1 MRNTD
6 LDNPNVSPQQP
17 SEAPSEAWPTGA
29 PDAPAPDALSKAPAN
44 PMKARG
50 RKKTHAAATPAADAE
65 AVQRLVR
72 DLRPRARVLALVSG
86 KGGVGKTNLAVN
98 IAIGLAALGK
108 RVLLVDCD
116 IGLANTD
123 LVIGQR
129 PRGDLGHVLNGRL
142 PLSAIVQEGPAGIHW
157 VPGASYMPAIGMVGE
172 EQRVALLDALTAL
185 EAAHDFVIL
194 DAPAGIGSGVLALA
208 RQADELLLV
217 TTPEPTAIMDAYVT
231 LKAVAA
237 TGADAMG
244 RVRLIVNMI
253 ASRRDFERVHKRL
266 DEVAHRFLGIRVGLL
281 GYVFC
286 DGHVGRAVLRQEP
299 LILAFPHSQA
309 AWCVKRL
316 AGAILDEPAPADED
330 RCGFFQRVAKFFRPS
345 VDNVSRGHAV
355 LSRPVGP
362 RPEGEQQ

>member
-6 LDNPNVSPQQP
+6 LNNPNASPPQP
-17 SEAPSEAWPTGA
+17 PAQAPAETWPTGA
-29 PDAPAPDALSKAPAN
+29 PDTPGPNADAKAPAN
-44 PMKARG
+44 PIKRRHG
-50 RKKTHAAATPAADAE
+50 RKSPSPAADAE
-65 AVQRLVR
+65 AVHRIVR

-98 IAIGLAALGK
+98 IAIGLATLGK

-129 PRGDLGHVLNGRL
+129 PRGDLGHVLAGRL

-157 VPGASYMPAIGMVGE
+157 VPGASYMPAIGNVGE
-172 EQRVALLDALTAL
+172 HQRRALLDALTAL
-185 EAAHDFVIL
+185 ESQHDFVIL

-217 TTPEPTAIMDAYVT
+217 TTPEPPAVMDAYVT

-237 TGADAMG
+237 TGADAIG

-286 DGHVGRAVLRQEP
+286 DGHVGRAVLKQEP
-299 LILAFPHSQA
+299 LVLAFPHSQA

-316 AGAILDEPAPADED
+316 AAAILDEAELSGQGRP
-330 RCGFFQRVAKFFRPS
+330 GFFERVANLFRPGA
-345 VDNVSRGHAV
+345 DNSGRGQAV
-355 LSRPVGP
+355 LSHPAGP
-362 RPEGEQQ
+362 RPESE